1 MKKSPLSA
9 AITAGVVGLVGL
21 SALVQAQS
29 VADRMYLNADGTGQV
44 LIYPYYTVNGGNA
57 TLISVVNTTDKVK
70 AVKVRFLEGRNS
82 QEVLDFNLYLS
93 PYDVW
98 TGAVHDKGDA
108 TGPGYLTT
116 TDTSCTAP
124 DIVGRPN
131 SEVAFRNF
139 EYATLVDDDGPETLD
154 RTREGYLVMIE
165 MGEVLDNGDD
175 EDLTVERDDSD
186 DPLPRTFATNATH
199 EADGE
204 PENCAA
210 IRASWANGGVWDGED
225 EDEGA
230 DIDMLPP
237 AGGLFGGGSIVD
249 TAAGTNLTYNADAID
264 GFFKNQGSSGGL
276 YHTLHTDTGLTLPA
290 LQSNANIFGGGT
302 IAEVFIDGQ
311 AVQMQFGAD
320 RGSAAVSALY
330 MSKTLMNEFLTDP
343 AVGAKSEWVI
353 TFPTKENHI
362 GLTYEPPGSSFHH
375 EWIQFTRPF
384 TDWTDSTDDDPN
396 ENLVFDT
403 NGSCEIVGF
412 KRFDREEGPFS
423 PEEED
428 LDFSPPPPGQQVAT
442 PTLCYEAQVVSIN
455 QPGVVEGGLPSEI
468 LGSTYARNL
477 NLGVVDGWMKMTLG
491 RDSLLDPDR
500 GVLLGGTNSRGNFLL
515 DGSLLPAPP
524 VTTPPTLSTKQGVRL
539 FGLPATGFWAM
550 QVEVGAGNVANYG
563 GLWRHRAGRVAGLYS
578 ETIFDAG
585 VVTNC
590 FTIDP
595 NSGVSFACR
604 CCHPGQPAVS

>member
-29 VADRMYLNADGTGQV
+29 VSTDRMYLNADGTGQV

-57 TLISVVNTTDKVK
+57 TLISVVNTTDEVK

-98 TGAVHDKGDA
+98 TGAVTDKGDP

-124 DIVGRPN
+124 DIVGREN

-139 EYATLVDDDGPETLD
+139 EYATLVGDDGPETLD
-154 RTREGYLVMIE
+154 RTREGYVEMIE
-165 MGEVLDNGDD
+165 MGEVVDNGDPD
-175 EDLTVERDDSD
+175 DLTVELNGSGV
-186 DPLPRTFATNATH
+186 PLARTFATNATH
-199 EADGE
+199 QSDDGE

-210 IRASWANGGVWDGED
+210 IRASWANNGVWDSINP
-225 EDEGA
+225 

-264 GFFKNQGSSGGL
+264 GFYRNQGSVGG
-276 YHTLHTDTGLTLPA
+276 YYITLHTDTGLTTPD
-290 LQSNANIFGGGT
+290 LQSSANIAGGGT
-302 IAEVFIDGQ
+302 ISEVFIGGQ
-311 AVQMQFGAD
+311 AVQMEFADD
-320 RGSAAVSALY
+320 RGAAAVSALY
-330 MSKTLMNEFLTDP
+330 MSKTLMNEFVTDP
-343 AVGAKSEWVI
+343 ALGAKSEWVI

-362 GLTYEPPGSSFHH
+362 GETYQPPGSPFHH
-375 EWIQFTRPF
+375 TWIQFTRPF
-384 TDWTDSTDDDPN
+384 TDWRDATGDG
-396 ENLVFDT
+396 LVFDT
-403 NGSCEIVGF
+403 TGSCENVSF
-412 KRFDREEGPFS
+412 ARYDREEGPFS
-423 PEEED
+423 TEEED
-428 LDFSPPPPGQQVAT
+428 LDFSPLPPGQVSAT
-442 PTLCYEAQVVSIN
+442 PTLCYEAQVVTIN
-455 QPGVVEGGLPSEI
+455 QPGVVEGGLPSGI
-468 LGSTYARNL
+468 LGSAYARNL
-477 NLGVVDGWMKMTLG
+477 NLGVVDGWMAMTLG
-491 RDSLLDPDR
+491 RDSLSDPDS
-500 GVLLGGTNSRGNFLL
+500 GVLLGGTNSRGNYLPDGPLL
-515 DGSLLPAPP
+515 QAPP
-524 VTTPPTLSTKQGVRL
+524 STPFTKDGVRL

-563 GLWRHRAGRVAGLYS
+563 GLWRHRAGRVAGLYR
-578 ETIFDAG
+578 ETIADVG

-590 FTIDP
+590 FNIDP
-595 NSGVSFACR
+595 ISGASIACR
-604 CCHPGQPAVS
+604 NIVTRVSTL